1 MREVELLEEAV
12 LLQQHREGLRAAPA
26 DLVAAQV
33 EAEQRPVL
41 DKVVNE
47 HGYAGIVDLMH
58 SEVHLLEPRVHLQ
71 HEAKMHYVLLLK
83 GE

>member
-33 EAEQRPVL
+33 EAEQRPAST
-41 DKVVNE
+41 E
-47 HGYAGIVDLMH
+47 YSTG
-58 SEVHLLEPRVHLQ
+58 
-71 HEAKMHYVLLLK
+71 
-83 GE
+83 